1 MSDSHGT
8 NTLLYPLACSF
19 LLHVASLGVVIALP
33 SDDQLIS
40 APEPAMVDLSDA
52 EEPTPQAHTPDLVR
66 KKIAERTQRVLRETA
81 PRGVD
86 AAEQSPPQHTS
97 LPSPSRLSTPQPGF
111 AAAPVRGKQ
120 PGRTRQD
127 AGQSGSTAGARQLA
141 RLEKS
146 YQRKYEAEIAEGKTR
161 LLNADSSEFASFLRR
176 FETEVDRV
184 WLYPQAA
191 LLRGIEGI
199 TPVKITFARGGE
211 IVRVELLESSG
222 SSILDDEVL
231 RSLRRVGPLG
241 SFPPGYSARTF
252 DLVAFF
258 QYSNGGG
265 RLR

>member
-1 MSDSHGT
+1 
-8 NTLLYPLACSF
+8 
-19 LLHVASLGVVIALP
+19 VAGLGLVVALP
-33 SDDQLIS
+33 TDGRLS

-52 EEPTPQAHTPDLVR
+52 EEPPPQTHAPEPVR

-86 AAEQSPPQHTS
+86 AAEKPPPQQTR
-97 LPSPSRLSTPQPGF
+97 LPSPSRQSTTQPGP
-111 AAAPVRGKQ
+111 AAPPVRGKQ
-120 PGRTRQD
+120 PGPARQD
-127 AGQSGSTAGARQLA
+127 AGRSGSTAGARQLA
-141 RLEKS
+141 RLEES

-161 LLNADSSEFASFLRR
+161 LLNADGNEFASFLRR
-176 FETEVDRV
+176 FETEVDQV

-222 SSILDDEVL
+222 SRILDDEVL

-241 SFPPGYSARTF
+241 SFPAGYAAQTF